1 MTLKFCV
8 FHFSAVFFARIFSF
22 CPWNRQLQQQQQ
34 WKLVRS
40 PRFDK
45 QHSHSLLFNETI
57 SLESTFRSLEINKHT
72 HYALCAYIFEWLTL
86 VLRPKYEY
94 IYMFAGLGPFWHAI
108 HSSTHPSNQAA
119 MQNQQM
125 FEMSSWREIHFI
137 RAKKAK
143 EKRSIDFSNGT
154 HSHTLWIVSLENWLL
169 LIYRCMR
176 RDVVCLLI
184 NSCSFLSIFFARR
197 QCTHTSMEYKL

>member
-94 IYMFAGLGPFWHAI
+94 IHVRWFGTILARYPPIHPTKQPCRINKCSKCQVEGKYILSEQKKRKKNAPLIFRTELTATHCELWAWKIGCFWY
-108 HSSTHPSNQAA
+108 
-119 MQNQQM
+119 
-125 FEMSSWREIHFI
+125 
-137 RAKKAK
+137 
-143 EKRSIDFSNGT
+143 ID
-154 HSHTLWIVSLENWLL
+154 
-169 LIYRCMR
+169 
-176 RDVVCLLI
+176 VCGET
-184 NSCSFLSIFFARR
+184 SFV
-197 QCTHTSMEYKL
+197 C

>member
-22 CPWNRQLQQQQQ
+22 CPWNRQLQQQQQQ

-94 IYMFAGLGPFWHAI
+94 IHVRWFGTILARYPFI
-108 HSSTHPSNQAA
+108 HPSIEPSSHAESTNVRNVKLKGNTFYQSKKSERKTLHWFFERNSQPHIVNCELGKLAAFDISMYAARRRLFVNQ
-119 MQNQQM
+119 
-125 FEMSSWREIHFI
+125 FVF
-137 RAKKAK
+137 
-143 EKRSIDFSNGT
+143 
-154 HSHTLWIVSLENWLL
+154 VSF
-169 LIYRCMR
+169 Y
-176 RDVVCLLI
+176 
-184 NSCSFLSIFFARR
+184 FFARR